1 MTDNFNGPLM
11 SAAKDTQTQWRIKKV
26 REQRDDAVQLTVDNM
41 VTIVA
46 KDARIKALREALE
59 EIRDVARVSDG
70 VEWYAM
76 IANEAL
82 TKDDAP

>member
-26 REQRDDAVQLTVDNM
+26 REQRDEAVQLTVDNM

-46 KDARIKALREALE
+46 QDARIKALREALE
-59 EIRDVARVSDG
+59 EIRDVARISDG

-76 IANEAL
+76 KAGEAL

>member
-1 MTDNFNGPLM
+1 MTRDDAFQLTI
-11 SAAKDTQTQWRIKKV
+11 AAKDTRIKKV
-26 REQRDDAVQLTVDNM
+26 REQRDEAVQLTVDNM

-46 KDARIKALREALE
+46 QDARIKALREALE
-59 EIRDVARVSDG
+59 EIRDVARISDG

>member
-1 MTDNFNGPLM
+1 MTGHHVSFV
-11 SAAKDTQTQWRIKKV
+11 AKVAEKDACIKKV
-26 REQRDDAVQLTVDNM
+26 REQRDEAVQLTVDNM

-46 KDARIKALREALE
+46 QDARIKALREALE
-59 EIRDVARVSDG
+59 EIRDVARISDG

-76 IANEAL
+76 KAGEAL